1 MIYNEFVIDFRIKA
15 KQHPTWTKG
24 SAQLLALFCWF
35 VRIAFR
41 RPPFLIEGLVR
52 WWLKVYLAL
61 HYPDAALGRGVVV
74 ATSRDPDLMRQFK
87 ATVLEEATDRYH
99 TAEDQVV
106 MMMDR
111 MELERLERL
120 LTLLVPASD
129 EEGDS
134 AAQ

>member
-1 MIYNEFVIDFRIKA
+1 M
-15 KQHPTWTKG
+15 
-24 SAQLLALFCWF
+24 
-35 VRIAFR
+35 
-41 RPPFLIEGLVR
+41 R

-74 ATSRDPDLMRQFK
+74 ATSRDPDLMRRFK

-111 MELERLERL
+111 MELERLDRL